1 MDSKAQKQPVRI
13 DLKNA
18 LSHLEYSHEKVGR
31 LKLLDKSDWAE
42 EELEVLESYSSRFA
56 RASDLFL
63 SQYLRT
69 LVLQKDPGFRGTFID
84 LLNLAEKS
92 DLIDSAH
99 FWFRIRALR
108 NIAAHDYFSS
118 NLRELYQELF
128 SLTPRVLGIV
138 KLL

>member
-1 MDSKAQKQPVRI
+1 MVQQSLTKSIKT

-18 LSHLEYSHEKVGR
+18 IIHLDFSYKKVGR
-31 LKLLDKSDWAE
+31 LKLLEKANWAE
-42 EELEVLESYSSRFA
+42 EDLEVLESFSSRFA
-56 RASDLFL
+56 RASDLYL

-92 DLIDSAH
+92 DLIDSAST
-99 FWFRIRALR
+99 WFRMRALR

-118 NLRELYQELF
+118 NLKDLYQEVYL
-128 SLTPRVLGIV
+128 LTPLVLGV
-138 KLL
+138 SKQV